1 MLENRVK
8 CERKSNGI
16 VNSKKNDQNINSIP
30 SLEKYRYFLKKIMI
44 EFMFVTAVDC
54 YIKLEVTEI
63 LIQIRMQIG
72 RLSL

>member
-30 SLEKYRYFLKKIMI
+30 SLEKYRYFLKKKYDWIYVCHSCWLLHKVGGHRD
-44 EFMFVTAVDC
+44 FNTNQNAN
-54 YIKLEVTEI
+54 
-63 LIQIRMQIG
+63 R
-72 RLSL
+72 